1 MADSISLSSIDI
13 LKEQIAIT
21 REELP
26 FLLTTDDL
34 LKLLPHGK
42 TKINEMLRRYD
53 YPEAD
58 PRETIPNRKIGGRRV
73 VPRDWFL
80 AWLYGGTIPK
90 TTQEDEYELKF

>member
-1 MADSISLSSIDI
+1 MANSISLSSIDI

-26 FLLTTDDL
+26 FLLTVDDL
-34 LKLLPHGK
+34 LKILPHGK

-53 YPEAD
+53 YPEAKPD
-58 PRETIPNRKIGGRRV
+58 ETIPNRKIGGRRV

-90 TTQEDEYELKF
+90 TTQEDEYEINF